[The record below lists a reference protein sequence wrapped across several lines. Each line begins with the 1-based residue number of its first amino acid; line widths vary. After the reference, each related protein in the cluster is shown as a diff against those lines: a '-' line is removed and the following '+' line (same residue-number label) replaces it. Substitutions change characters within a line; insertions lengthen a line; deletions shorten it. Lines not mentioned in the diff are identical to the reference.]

1 MSKSPVFVDIK
12 SIHLDLN
19 NPRHDPFQTEQQA
32 IDHLIANEDIKSLAK
47 HIAETGATSPL
58 DMMALVPHPKI
69 DDAYIAAEGNR
80 RLCALKLLQDPDKA
94 SSKADRAYFEK
105 LKSSS
110 KQPIS
115 TVQCVHFDGFPEARA
130 WVELRH
136 DAPAGIG
143 VKKWDAT
150 QKTRFNAQG
159 KANNPN
165 AKALELIEFARKKGL
180 MTEEELSKI
189 PLTTITRFLSTPA
202 IRNSLGI
209 NDAKDLVI
217 TVPEAEFEV
226 AVKQFLLDAITPQS
240 KVNSRTTA
248 DDRTA
253 YAEDLRTKGFAP
265 TTRNLSPFKPGVS
278 SSPAPT
284 PTPTPQSPKA
294 PSKGKNLR
302 GRAKDKHVVPSSF
315 VSKVKDPIFDRI
327 YKELRS
333 LEAEEFAF
341 SATYLFRAL
350 VEQSA
355 TLYLKK
361 RNVQPMPDLLH
372 NKLQAVS
379 KDMKSNGI
387 TGKALTVLNK
397 MSNDKDGKYSPD
409 TIGNFIHGGAI
420 PNRVYVINAWDSF
433 EPALIEILKVIE

>member
-209 NDAKDLVI
+209 NDAKDLLI

-226 AVKQFLLDAITPQS
+226 VIKQFLLESITPQS

-248 DDRTA
+248 GDRTA
-253 YAEDLRTKGFAP
+253 YAEDLRTNGFAP
-265 TTRNLSPFKPGVS
+265 TTRNLRPFKPGVS

-284 PTPTPQSPKA
+284 PTTTPQSPKA

-302 GRAKDKHVVPSSF
+302 SRTKDKHVVPPSF
-315 VSKVKDPIFDRI
+315 VSKVKDRVFDRI

-361 RNVQPMPDLLH
+361 KNIQPMPDLLH

-379 KDMKSNGI
+379 KDLASNGV

-397 MSNDKDGKYSPD
+397 MSNDKDGRYSPD

-433 EPALIEILKVIE
+433 EPALLEILKIIE